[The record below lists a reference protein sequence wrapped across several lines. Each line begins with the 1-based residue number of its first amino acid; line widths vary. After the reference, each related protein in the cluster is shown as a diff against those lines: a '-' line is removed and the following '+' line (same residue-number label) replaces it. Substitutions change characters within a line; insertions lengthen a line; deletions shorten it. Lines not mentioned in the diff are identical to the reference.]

1 MEKTDQ
7 DLDLQVAASLLLKAG
22 TVAEELLRPCKVKIL
37 TLRHAETVTLIVD
50 NREVATFGPGH
61 PVECA
66 DALYSFITHL
76 TTRVIAKA

>member
-1 MEKTDQ
+1 MEIP
-7 DLDLQVAASLLLKAG
+7 DLDLQFAAARLLEAG
-22 TVAEELLRPCKVKIL
+22 TAAEELLRPCKVS
-37 TLRHAETVTLIVD
+37 LRTMQHAETITLVVD

-76 TTRVIAKA
+76 TTRIIAEA